1 MTTVRTLAT
10 TAALGALLATG
21 ACATDRAPRLP
32 SVSETAVGGAVGGI
46 DGALGG
52 YLLGD
57 LIGGRRLRTA
67 KIAAAGI
74 GGIVGPAIGGYMD
87 EQESELRARTAGTD
101 IQLTRRGDDLI
112 LSIPSGLSFAYKSD
126 AVAPGFQPTLDQIAG
141 VLRAHDHAFVD
152 IYGHTDSVGSDAYNQ
167 RLSERR
173 AASVAAYL
181 AGHGVNRARL
191 GTKGFGKAQPI
202 ASNETPEGQAANRRV
217 EIKIVPIADT
227 DLR

>member
-21 ACATDRAPRLP
+21 ACATDRTVRPQP
-32 SVSETAVGGAVGGI
+32 VSDTAVGGI

-57 LIGGRRLRTA
+57 LVGGRHARTA
-67 KIAAAGI
+67 KIATAGI
-74 GGIVGPAIGGYMD
+74 GGIVGPGIGAYMD
-87 EQESELRARTAGTD
+87 AQEAELRARTAGTD
-101 IQLTRRGDDLI
+101 VQLTRRGDDLI
-112 LSIPSGLSFAYKSD
+112 LTIPSGNAFAYKSD
-126 AVAPGFQPTLDQIAG
+126 SVAPGFERTLDQIAG
-141 VLRAHDHAFVD
+141 VLREHDHAFVD
-152 IYGHTDSVGSDAYNQ
+152 IYGHTDSVGSDSYNQ
-167 RLSERR
+167 GLSERR

-202 ASNETPEGQAANRRV
+202 ASNDTPEGQSANRRV